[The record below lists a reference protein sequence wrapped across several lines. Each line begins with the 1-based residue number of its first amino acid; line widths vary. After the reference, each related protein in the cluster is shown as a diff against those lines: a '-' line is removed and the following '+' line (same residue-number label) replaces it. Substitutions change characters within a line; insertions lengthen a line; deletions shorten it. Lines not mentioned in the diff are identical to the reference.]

1 MVSHGSSTREVS
13 CEWLHGGILS
23 KDSKVGKRK
32 KPLVFIVL
40 AIAHVK
46 RQIFLPKY
54 SPCLFKNLTSPNLKF
69 QKVSCQLDFQ
79 KSPSS
84 DFIRRTS
91 SSSSTSPY
99 LSRLRRSR
107 WAASRPKKARFARQ
121 EVDL

>member
-1 MVSHGSSTREVS
+1 MAPRWDFVQRFKS
-13 CEWLHGGILS
+13 W
-23 KDSKVGKRK
+23 KN
-32 KPLVFIVL
+32 L

-84 DFIRRTS
+84 DFIRRTLS
-91 SSSSTSPY
+91 Y
-99 LSRLRRSR
+99 LSRLGRSR
-107 WAASRPKKARFARQ
+107 RAASRPKKARFGRQ